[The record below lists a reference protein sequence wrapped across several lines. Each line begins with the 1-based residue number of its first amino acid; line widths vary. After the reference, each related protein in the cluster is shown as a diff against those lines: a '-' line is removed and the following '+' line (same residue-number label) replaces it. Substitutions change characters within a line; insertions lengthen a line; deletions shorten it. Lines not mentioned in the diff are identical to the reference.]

1 MSIKKTM
8 DNLQARRFQ
17 VHYFETGAEAAA
29 FLNEELN
36 DTQIGIGGSTT
47 IDSLGLYELLQENNE
62 VYWHWK
68 SSAPDILSKAN
79 CAPVYLT
86 SANAIAE
93 SGEIVNIDGR
103 GNRLS
108 SMVFGDGKRVIIVA
122 GTNKICADLDS
133 AIERA
138 RQTAATKN
146 AQRFP
151 VDTPCKHD
159 GKCHD
164 CRSPQR
170 ICNALLVLWGPMNN
184 MESVDVVLID
194 EELGY

>member
-1 MSIKKTM
+1 MNIKKTM
-8 DNLQARRFQ
+8 ENLQARRFQ
-17 VHYFETGAEAAA
+17 VHCFETAGEAVD
-29 FLNEELN
+29 FLKEELQE
-36 DTQIGIGGSTT
+36 TQIGIGGSTT
-47 IDSLGLYELLQENNE
+47 IDSLGLYEQLREKNE

-68 SSAPDILSKAN
+68 SSEPDILEKASH
-79 CAPVYLT
+79 APVYLT

-122 GTNKICADLDS
+122 GTNKICPDLDS
-133 AIERA
+133 AIKRA
-138 RQTAATKN
+138 RNTAATRN

-151 VDTPCKHD
+151 VNTPCKLD
-159 GKCHD
+159 VKCHD

-170 ICNALLVLWGPMNN
+170 ICNALLVLWGPMNG
-184 MESVDVVLID
+184 MESVEVILID